1 MPIGNYFTARPFDD
15 PSARTLEGDIANVID
30 AGAGLTAKARPF
42 LKTSFKTSADN
53 SKRCSAL
60 Q

>member
-42 LKTSFKTSADN
+42 LKNFVQNLSG
-53 SKRCSAL
+53 

>member
-42 LKTSFKTSADN
+42 LKNFVQNLSGQQQEI
-53 SKRCSAL
+53 SAL